1 MAKRATGVGSK
12 KTGTPHKTKKRLEAK
27 HAMLMEKAG
36 KNMRHT
42 RKIAYAK
49 SVKSAK

>member
-12 KTGTPHKTKKRLEAK
+12 KKSHPYKTKKRLELK
-27 HAMLMEKAG
+27 RQMLVEKLG

-42 RKIAYAK
+42 RPIPSIA
-49 SVKSAK
+49 